1 MRCNMSLK
9 NFTLSNKKTIIISI
23 IRILIALALMFY
35 AVSYRNYILGIIAII
50 IAGLSISMNKS

>member
-1 MRCNMSLK
+1 MSLK